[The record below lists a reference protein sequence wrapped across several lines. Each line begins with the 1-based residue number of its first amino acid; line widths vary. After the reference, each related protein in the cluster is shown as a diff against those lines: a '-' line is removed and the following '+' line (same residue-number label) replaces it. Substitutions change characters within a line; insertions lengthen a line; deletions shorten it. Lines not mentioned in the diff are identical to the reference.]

1 MLKTLVVIILLVAIT
16 PAAARSFGGFECTVD
31 CSGHKAGYEWAE
43 DEGITDE
50 AKCEAILRR
59 WPNRN
64 SFYEGC
70 LAYVEDP
77 DRGSDQ
83 DDDGDD
89 IE

>member
-1 MLKTLVVIILLVAIT
+1 MPGTIHSALKTAQR
-16 PAAARSFGGFECTVD
+16 ASSRRGNR
-31 CSGHKAGYEWAE
+31 
-43 DEGITDE
+43 E